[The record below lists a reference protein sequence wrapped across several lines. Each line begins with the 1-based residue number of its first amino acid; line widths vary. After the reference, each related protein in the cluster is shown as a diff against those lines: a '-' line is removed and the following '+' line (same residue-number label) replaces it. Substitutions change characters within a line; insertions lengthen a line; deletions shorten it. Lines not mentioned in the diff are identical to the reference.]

1 MLRTRQRWVWQNHG
15 RVYLYYHSALVR
27 IDMGEIERAA
37 ELGDYKALTDGIAFL
52 QVI

>member
-1 MLRTRQRWVWQNHG
+1 
-15 RVYLYYHSALVR
+15 
-27 IDMGEIERAA
+27 MGEIERAA